1 MSLIWSPYSLLR
13 AMEYEILQ
21 REDLQGLVLDAG
33 GGSAQSSYLSL
44 LRVHGQVESVNIDP
58 ARQPT
63 YVADLNQ
70 PLPLEDGRYDT
81 IISLNTLE
89 HIHHDAF
96 ALSELARVLKPGGR
110 MLLFVP
116 FLYRIHGSPSDYHR
130 HSAGWWETTLSGLGL
145 TPSITP
151 LGRGRYVAAYALAEP
166 SRGKAF
172 FRSILFALDY
182 LDRQL
187 RPAARTADA
196 DYPLGY
202 VITAGKSGKRPQQ
215 AGS

>member
-13 AMEYEILQ
+13 AMEYEFLA
-21 REDLQGLVLDAG
+21 RADLHGLVLDAG
-33 GGSAQSSYLSL
+33 GGTAQSSYLPL
-44 LRVHGQVESVNIDP
+44 LRVNGQVESVNIDP

-81 IISLNTLE
+81 VISLNTLE
-89 HIHHDAF
+89 HVRRDVF

-130 HSAGWWETTLSGLGL
+130 HPAPWWETTLNELGL
-145 TPSITP
+145 APTILP

-166 SRGKAF
+166 SRGKALFRAIF
-172 FRSILFALDY
+172 FGLDY
-182 LDRQL
+182 LDQRL
-187 RPAARTADA
+187 RPATRTRDA

-202 VITAGKSGKRPQQ
+202 VIDGRKDCPPASAMR
-215 AGS
+215 

>member
-33 GGSAQSSYLSL
+33 GGSAQSSYQSL

-58 ARQPT
+58 ARRPT

-70 PLPLEDGRYDT
+70 PLPLENGRYDAV
-81 IISLNTLE
+81 ISLNTLE
-89 HIHHDAF
+89 HIRHDAF
-96 ALSELARVLKPGGR
+96 AVSELARVLKPGGR

-130 HSAGWWETTLSGLGL
+130 HSAGWWETTLSELGL
-145 TPSITP
+145 APSITP

-166 SRGKAF
+166 SRGKAL
-172 FRSILFALDY
+172 FRSVVFALDY

-187 RPAARTADA
+187 RPATRTGDA

-202 VITAGKSGKRPQQ
+202 VIDGRKASPPPSASRL
-215 AGS
+215 